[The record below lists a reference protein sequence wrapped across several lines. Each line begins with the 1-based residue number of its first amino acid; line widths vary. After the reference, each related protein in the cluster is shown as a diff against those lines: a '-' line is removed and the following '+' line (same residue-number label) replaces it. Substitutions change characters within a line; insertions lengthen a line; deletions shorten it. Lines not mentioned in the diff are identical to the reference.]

1 LEALR
6 TKLKDAYRND
16 HAATCVMLAQQWL
29 QAHPDDL
36 PVIHNY
42 AEMLYKLTRY
52 EEAIRIYHEAI
63 ERFANDRYHL
73 FLQLGQLYRY
83 RGDFAEAEAW
93 YQKAIYEDIEEATGY
108 IFLGCVQARQGKLEQ
123 AEQNHRRATQ
133 CFKGCI
139 DEAYHNLGLVL
150 RGQGR
155 FSEATVCFQA
165 AIAIDN
171 EYEAAIEALEDIT
184 AALELENIE
193 AAAASDLPES
203 TA

>member
-16 HAATCVMLAQQWL
+16 HAATCVMLAQRWL

-36 PVIHNY
+36 SVIHDY

-52 EEAIRIYHEAI
+52 EEAIRIYHDAI
-63 ERFANDRYHL
+63 ERFTADRYHL

-83 RGDFAEAEAW
+83 RGDFTEAEVW
-93 YQKAIYEDIEEATGY
+93 YQKAIYEDVEEATGY

-133 CFKGCI
+133 CLKGCI

-155 FSEATVCFQA
+155 FSEAKVCFQA
-165 AIAIDN
+165 AIVIDN

-184 AALELENIE
+184 AALELENSVVE
-193 AAAASDLPES
+193 EK
-203 TA
+203 